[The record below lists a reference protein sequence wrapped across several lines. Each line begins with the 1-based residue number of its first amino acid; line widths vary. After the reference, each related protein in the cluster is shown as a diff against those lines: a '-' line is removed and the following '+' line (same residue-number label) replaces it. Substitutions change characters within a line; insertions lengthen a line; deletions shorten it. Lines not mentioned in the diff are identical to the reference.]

1 MSLIPKETWKKCGIK
16 VIIDTDAKS
25 IYFWLIEKHI
35 ETRMGHSNL
44 PVVTNRYNQK
54 YKKCR
59 FDLVDEPKINH
70 LEDLHVMINQ
80 KN

>member
-16 VIIDTDAKS
+16 VIIDTDAK
-25 IYFWLIEKHI
+25 IEKHI

-44 PVVTNRYNQK
+44 LVVTNRYNQK

>member
-1 MSLIPKETWKKCGIK
+1 
-16 VIIDTDAKS
+16 
-25 IYFWLIEKHI
+25 
-35 ETRMGHSNL
+35 MGHSNL
-44 PVVTNRYNQK
+44 PVVANRYNQK

-70 LEDLHVMINQ
+70 LENLHVMINQ